1 MIDLSGVR
9 HRYHVNLARMFHL
22 GEPEPDVADVAARAA
37 ASIDVVQG
45 ACCAPACPCAS

>member
-22 GEPEPDVADVAARAA
+22 RRARPDVADVAARAA
-37 ASIDVVQG
+37 ASIDVVRDLLR
-45 ACCAPACPCAS
+45 PASRCAS